1 MCRDYV
7 VLMRVTLVL
16 CIDVMRGSILL
27 FLFACCISTGSFGL
41 KLCDINFGGPTEIN
55 VCLQFVSLRL
65 SRTMQDEAAG
75 GEGLQQGRV
84 ANIQSIFRRP
94 DKFKLGDDFDLFW
107 KKTILYFEAID
118 LQDGKKK
125 RLALLFNLNEDAF
138 RIAESITWQD
148 GDEGFEAWGK
158 ILLQKFEKNTTITE
172 KRYNFA
178 KRVQDPGERVD
189 HFAVSLRE
197 HAAKCN
203 FQGEEFENRLLD
215 QFIVG
220 IRDLSIQSKLLQE
233 PKDTLDEA
241 LGVARR
247 FEAARSTV
255 GILKGRNQVGLVAN
269 VDNRKCYA
277 CGKLGH
283 IAKNCVN
290 SNRNVVPRRNTGHG
304 LICFNCKRP
313 GHVARD
319 CFVNQ
324 RDPDIPVRSRAK
336 SFVCYRCGK
345 DGHLARNCQSD
356 LSCQVE
362 RNVPS
367 NASDK
372 VNEVRSK
379 LSSVVAANKR
389 QALVMEA
396 EINCNSVLCVI
407 DTGASVCLMSQAKWN
422 EIKTNEHLEPSDIV
436 AEAANNMPLGILGKT
451 CMTLVCSGYEC
462 DVEFY
467 VVDRMSQDILLG
479 LDWLVKHEITLF
491 VKEKKILFANGK
503 EIRLFLYDS
512 SLLNPDVVLAEDVL
526 VPGQHEV
533 VRLAQL
539 SNPSISDGILEPN
552 RELTKKGVIVASV
565 IVRPE
570 RQSVPVQIVNPGHK
584 SIKLIKGTK
593 LGQLQAFE
601 EELKDPGV
609 SIESHEEKDLYFEIG
624 KLEPKQSEAL
634 QSFLQEQQEVFASTV
649 KDIGTTH
656 VTEHVVDTADARPI
670 KQLPR
675 RLPQALKP
683 VVDKQVNEM
692 LETGIIRQSNSPW
705 ASPIVLVRKKDG
717 NWRFCIDFRK
727 VNDLTVKD
735 AYPLPQVNDIV
746 DSLNGQKYFS
756 TLDLTSGYWQVP
768 VEQESIPKTAFVIP
782 SGGHFEFLKLP
793 FGMTN
798 AVPTF
803 QRLMATVLQG
813 SLGTKCLVYLDD
825 VLVFGSSFE
834 EHLANLQVVFEA
846 IRKAGLKLNPRKCV
860 FAETKVKFLG
870 YELSGEGLAPDS
882 EKVLA
887 IEQFPKPVDVSSLR
901 SFLGMMG
908 YYRRFVDGFSEI
920 AAPLHRLLQKNVK
933 FEWNKDCQKA
943 FEELKR
949 SLISAPIMAFPRF
962 DREFVLYTDASDVG
976 VGSILAQKDDSGV
989 ERTVA
994 FAS

>member
-1 MCRDYV
+1 M
-7 VLMRVTLVL
+7 
-16 CIDVMRGSILL
+16 
-27 FLFACCISTGSFGL
+27 
-41 KLCDINFGGPTEIN
+41 
-55 VCLQFVSLRL
+55 
-65 SRTMQDEAAG
+65 
-75 GEGLQQGRV
+75 
-84 ANIQSIFRRP
+84 
-94 DKFKLGDDFDLFW
+94 
-107 KKTILYFEAID
+107 
-118 LQDGKKK
+118 
-125 RLALLFNLNEDAF
+125 
-138 RIAESITWQD
+138 
-148 GDEGFEAWGK
+148 
-158 ILLQKFEKNTTITE
+158 
-172 KRYNFA
+172 
-178 KRVQDPGERVD
+178 
-189 HFAVSLRE
+189 
-197 HAAKCN
+197 
-203 FQGEEFENRLLD
+203 
-215 QFIVG
+215 
-220 IRDLSIQSKLLQE
+220 
-233 PKDTLDEA
+233 
-241 LGVARR
+241 
-247 FEAARSTV
+247 
-255 GILKGRNQVGLVAN
+255 
-269 VDNRKCYA
+269 
-277 CGKLGH
+277 
-283 IAKNCVN
+283 
-290 SNRNVVPRRNTGHG
+290 
-304 LICFNCKRP
+304 
-313 GHVARD
+313 
-319 CFVNQ
+319 
-324 RDPDIPVRSRAK
+324 
-336 SFVCYRCGK
+336 
-345 DGHLARNCQSD
+345 
-356 LSCQVE
+356 
-362 RNVPS
+362 
-367 NASDK
+367 
-372 VNEVRSK
+372 
-379 LSSVVAANKR
+379 
-389 QALVMEA
+389 
-396 EINCNSVLCVI
+396 
-407 DTGASVCLMSQAKWN
+407 
-422 EIKTNEHLEPSDIV
+422 
-436 AEAANNMPLGILGKT
+436 
-451 CMTLVCSGYEC
+451 
-462 DVEFY
+462 
-467 VVDRMSQDILLG
+467 
-479 LDWLVKHEITLF
+479 
-491 VKEKKILFANGK
+491 
-503 EIRLFLYDS
+503 
-512 SLLNPDVVLAEDVL
+512 
-526 VPGQHEV
+526 
-533 VRLAQL
+533 AQL

-584 SIKLIKGTK
+584 SIKLFKGTK

-735 AYPLPQVNDIV
+735 AYPLPQVNEIV

-782 SGGHFEFLKLP
+782 GGGNFEFLKLP

-994 FAS
+994 FASRAFSGSEKNCTTTEKEAFAVIWGLEHFNAYVYGHKVIVYTDHRALQWLRDIKNPSGKLARWILKLEEFD

>member
-1 MCRDYV
+1 
-7 VLMRVTLVL
+7 MRMHL
-16 CIDVMRGSILL
+16 
-27 FLFACCISTGSFGL
+27 
-41 KLCDINFGGPTEIN
+41 
-55 VCLQFVSLRL
+55 
-65 SRTMQDEAAG
+65 
-75 GEGLQQGRV
+75 GLQ
-84 ANIQSIFRRP
+84 N
-94 DKFKLGDDFDLFW
+94 LF
-107 KKTILYFEAID
+107 
-118 LQDGKKK
+118 
-125 RLALLFNLNEDAF
+125 
-138 RIAESITWQD
+138 S
-148 GDEGFEAWGK
+148 
-158 ILLQKFEKNTTITE
+158 
-172 KRYNFA
+172 
-178 KRVQDPGERVD
+178 
-189 HFAVSLRE
+189 
-197 HAAKCN
+197 
-203 FQGEEFENRLLD
+203 
-215 QFIVG
+215 
-220 IRDLSIQSKLLQE
+220 
-233 PKDTLDEA
+233 
-241 LGVARR
+241 
-247 FEAARSTV
+247 
-255 GILKGRNQVGLVAN
+255 
-269 VDNRKCYA
+269 
-277 CGKLGH
+277 
-283 IAKNCVN
+283 
-290 SNRNVVPRRNTGHG
+290 
-304 LICFNCKRP
+304 CKRP

-319 CFVNQ
+319 CLVTQ
-324 RDPDIPVRSRAK
+324 RVADAIVGSRAK
-336 SFVCYRCGK
+336 NFICYRCGK
-345 DGHLARNCQSD
+345 EGYLARNCQSN
-356 LSCQVE
+356 LTAQVE
-362 RNVPS
+362 RNVS
-367 NASDK
+367 DSVSDK
-372 VNEVRSK
+372 SDKVRSK

-389 QALVMEA
+389 QTLVMEA
-396 EINCNSVLCVI
+396 ELNKNPVLCVI

-422 EIKTNEHLEPSDIV
+422 EIKTNEELEPPDIV
-436 AEAANNMPLGILGKT
+436 AEAANNMPLGILGKA

-479 LDWLVKHEITLF
+479 LNWLVKHEIALF
-491 VKEKKILFANGK
+491 VKEKKMLFANGK

-512 SLLNPDVVLAEDVL
+512 SLLEPDVVLTEDVL

-533 VRLAQL
+533 IRLAQL

-552 RELTKKGVIVASV
+552 RDLTEKGVIVASV

-570 RQSVPVQIVNPGHK
+570 RQSVPVQIVNPGNS
-584 SIKLIKGTK
+584 SIKLFKGTK

-601 EELKDPGV
+601 EEFKDPGV
-609 SIESHEEKDLYFEIG
+609 SIESQEEKNFRFKIG
-624 KLEPKQSEAL
+624 QLELKQKETLGA
-634 QSFLQEQQEVFASTV
+634 FLHEQQDVFASTV

-656 VTEHVVDTADARPI
+656 VTEHVVDTADARPV

-692 LETGIIRQSNSPW
+692 LEAGVIRQSNSPW

-756 TLDLTSGYWQVP
+756 TLDLTSGYWHVP

-782 SGGHFEFLKLP
+782 GGGHFEFLKLP

-813 SLGTKCLVYLDD
+813 LLGTKCLVYLDD
-825 VLVFGSSFE
+825 VLVFGSSFK

-846 IRKAGLKLNPRKCV
+846 IRKAGLKLNPKKCV

-882 EKVLA
+882 EKVSA
-887 IEQFPKPVDVSSLR
+887 IEEFPKPVDVSSLR

-908 YYRRFVDGFSEI
+908 YYRRFVGGFSEI
-920 AAPLHRLLQKNVK
+920 AAPLHRLLQKDVK
-933 FEWNKDCQKA
+933 FVWTENCQKA
-943 FEELKR
+943 FDELKR

-976 VGSILAQKDDSGV
+976 VGSILAQKDDLGV

-994 FAS
+994 FASRAFSGSEKNWSTTEKEAFAVIWGLEHFNAYVYGHKVIVYTDHRALQWLRDIKNPCGKLARWILKLEEFDYTIVHRPGSLMAHADALSRAPANGIKIIGVTAEELLDAQLLDKREVQIQCEFECEYDLRTAQAICAFRRESPWKLALAVVVQFEFSTKSRSVQNEFEKLDIFTVGAEYLYVNNQNVRQCKEFTKRTFYLEV